1 MRPDSYDG
9 QVLNGSVNGSS
20 VLHDNVFGGAV
31 FDDTAFEATAYDDP
45 AFDDTRSDETAF
57 GDTVYDLVGIGIG
70 PFNLAL
76 AALAE
81 PVPGLRTL
89 FLDENPRFSWHPGM
103 MVDGAALQVPYL
115 ADLVTLVDPTS
126 RHSFLAYLR
135 AAGRLF
141 EFYFAERS
149 HVPRREYE
157 AYCRAVAE
165 SLPSC
170 RFDSRVTTVQHALLP
185 TGADGFAVFWTGS
198 DGARRTVLA
207 ANLVLGIG
215 TEPVAPAALAPL
227 CRDAGPLVS
236 HSAHY
241 MDQADWI
248 QAASDVTVLGSGQS
262 GAEIALDLLRAWH
275 RPGRRLRWLTRSAA
289 FQPMQYSRLGL
300 EHFTPDYADHFHR
313 LPAAERAALLAGQ
326 GRLYKAVAAE
336 TLAAIRAE
344 LDSRSFA
351 YGIASTGVTVMP
363 NVEAVNG
370 YRVGE
375 RVALVLRHRSTGQPM
390 TVHTERL
397 VLATGYAP
405 RRPDCLTSID
415 AYIQRDAYGRFVVDR
430 DHRVALTGTRAG
442 LFVQNAEM
450 HTHGVG
456 TPDLGL
462 GAYRAATILNA
473 VTGRP
478 VYPLP
483 SRTAHTAF
491 APEVAA
497 AADLGIVLTPED
509 PGDEQQ
515 RSQHDSWEPDQLRP
529 ARIHGPRPA
538 EGRLGHGP
546 GFSGNPGFAPNA
558 GPRHAAPDAGAARE
572 PGPGWD
578 PGAITAY

>member
-1 MRPDSYDG
+1 MHPDCHDG
-9 QVLNGSVNGSS
+9 P
-20 VLHDNVFGGAV
+20 VFGGAV
-31 FDDTAFEATAYDDP
+31 TRDRPVDTAFGD
-45 AFDDTRSDETAF
+45 TAF

-70 PFNLAL
+70 PSNLAL

-81 PVPGLRTL
+81 PLPGLRTL
-89 FLDENPRFSWHPGM
+89 FLDENPHFSWHPGM
-103 MVDGAALQVPYL
+103 MVEGATLQVPYL

-135 AAGRLF
+135 GTGRLF

-157 AYCRAVAE
+157 AYCRSVAE

-170 RFDSRVTTVQHALLP
+170 RFDSRVTTVQHASLP
-185 TGADGFAVFWTGS
+185 TGEDGFVVFWTGS

-241 MDQADWI
+241 VDRAEWI

-262 GAEIALDLLRAWH
+262 GAEIVLDLLRTWH
-275 RPGRRLRWLTRSAA
+275 RPERRLRWLTRSAA
-289 FQPMQYSRLGL
+289 FEPMEYSRLGL
-300 EHFTPDYADHFHR
+300 EHFTPDYTDHFHR
-313 LPAAERAALLAGQ
+313 LPAVERATLLAGQ
-326 GRLYKAVAAE
+326 SRLYKAVAAD
-336 TLAAIRAE
+336 TLAAIREE
-344 LDSRSFA
+344 LDSRSFTH
-351 YGIASTGVTVMP
+351 GIAATGVTVMP

-375 RVALVLRHRSTGQPM
+375 RVAIVLRHRSTGEPM

-415 AYIQRDAYGRFVVDR
+415 AYIQRDAHGRFVIDR
-430 DHRVALTGTRAG
+430 DHRVAMTGTRAG

-497 AADLGIVLTPED
+497 AADLGIVLTSED
-509 PGDEQQ
+509 TGDEQQ

-538 EGRLGHGP
+538 EDRFAHGSGHVYGTGLP
-546 GFSGNPGFAPNA
+546 YSAELLHTA
-558 GPRHAAPDAGAARE
+558 GPRHAARDADTGWDSDTVWNSDTVWQ

-578 PGAITAY
+578 PGAVSAY